1 MTHIVFF
8 APHPDDETLS
18 AGLALTWYLSQGA
31 TVDVV
36 AMTRGEAGGPLG
48 SFNGNNVCNWAPHSY
63 THNPTAEGYTALTS
77 TDLGAARVHEG
88 RSAVGAMAMIAPSSG
103 VSAGTIAYHEG
114 GSTGVLPDGFGTQS
128 DGVGKDSPT
137 AVALAKAIISEYV
150 NMYSNTFF
158 YTMSPTDDHPDHAAC
173 GQALRDLKNTN
184 PLLSGVRFFV
194 SKRYW
199 AVNNGGSYP
208 ADVAAQPDL
217 QWFNAGTRKSDIDA
231 HLRGKVINCFQA
243 WNPAEGSYAIGYHQ
257 VAGQFADCFG
267 PSVSVANLWHA

>member
-1 MTHIVFF
+1 MTHVVFIS
-8 APHPDDETLS
+8 PHPDDETLS
-18 AGLALTWYLSQGA
+18 AGLALTWYASQSA

-63 THNPTAEGYTALTS
+63 THNPAAEGYAALTS
-77 TDLGAARVHEG
+77 TDIGAARIHEG
-88 RSAVGAMAMIAPSSG
+88 RSAVGSMAMIAPST
-103 VSAGTIAYHEG
+103 GTINYHEG
-114 GSTGVLPDGFGTQS
+114 GSTGCLPDGFGTQA

-137 AVALAKAIISEYV
+137 AVAMAKAVISEYV
-150 NMYSNTFF
+150 GMYSNTFF

-173 GQALRDLKNTN
+173 GQALRELKNTN
-184 PLLSGVRFFV
+184 PNLAGARFFV

-199 AVNNGGSYP
+199 AANNGGSYP
-208 ADVAAQPDL
+208 ADVAAQSDL
-217 QWFNAGTRKSDIDA
+217 QWFNAGTLKATIDA
-231 HLRGKVINCFQA
+231 HLRNKVVNCFSA

-267 PSVSVANLWHA
+267 PSANIGNLWHA